1 MFISIRENLIDA
13 GAREGGAPMRN
24 TD

>member
-13 GAREGGAPMRN
+13 GAHEGGAPMRN
-24 TD
+24 AD